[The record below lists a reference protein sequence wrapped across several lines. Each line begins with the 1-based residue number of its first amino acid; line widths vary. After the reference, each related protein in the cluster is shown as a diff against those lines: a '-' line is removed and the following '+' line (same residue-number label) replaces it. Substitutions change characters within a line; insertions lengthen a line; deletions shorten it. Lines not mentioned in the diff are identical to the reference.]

1 MRIAPVI
8 ILAWLSFWPSHSYAD
23 IFRYETENGEIILT
37 TQPRKEK
44 GLKLIEVIRD
54 SGSSVPEK
62 TRQVATAKHES
73 NTGVAVAATAQR
85 SIAVPGQAAKSKE
98 HAFDGYIREAAELY
112 GIPEAF
118 IRAVIKV
125 ESNYNPNAV
134 SRVGAMGLMQL
145 MPATAEHMKVTDPF
159 DPRQNI
165 LGGTRYLRR
174 LSDKYDGDINLVLS
188 GYNAGPGNVAKVGG
202 IPFEKTQ
209 KYVRDV
215 YYWYKKYRSEE

>member
-1 MRIAPVI
+1 MRIGSVLVLGMMLMVPAT
-8 ILAWLSFWPSHSYAD
+8 ASAD
-23 IFRYETENGEIILT
+23 IFRYETEDGEIILT
-37 TQPRKEK
+37 TQPRKDK

-54 SGSSVPEK
+54 SSPSSSK
-62 TRQVATAKHES
+62 TTKPPKTTASNTTATAS
-73 NTGVAVAATAQR
+73 ASQR
-85 SIAVPGQAAKSKE
+85 STNVPPVKDRE
-98 HAFDGYIREAAELY
+98 HAYDAYIKEASELY

-125 ESNYNPNAV
+125 ESNFNPNAV

-174 LSDKYDGDINLVLS
+174 LSDKYDGDINLILS

-202 IPFEKTQ
+202 IPFEDTQ
-209 KYVRDV
+209 KYVRNV

>member
-8 ILAWLSFWPSHSYAD
+8 ILAWLSFWPSYSYAD

-44 GLKLIEVIRD
+44 GLKLLEVIRD

-62 TRQVATAKHES
+62 SRQNAAAKNVSDSGAAT
-73 NTGVAVAATAQR
+73 VAAAQR
-85 SIAVPGQAAKSKE
+85 SVYVPVQSAKSRE